1 MRFNPSRRHLVR
13 WTGAA
18 ALVPW
23 LASCGGG
30 GGGGGGNGNPGA
42 IVVPPSTPE
51 PSSREADYVKA
62 VGALMSTYHPP
73 GVLAGVRVAGAAPWT
88 RAFGQ
93 GDVEKATPL
102 SLNSTFPLRS
112 ITKSFTVTLFL
123 QLVKLGQLGLDDKVG
138 RYIAGV
144 PNGSLIGL
152 ADLAGNQSGLADYS
166 MQPGFIEAFVENFLR
181 VWTPQELVAFSFAV
195 PPSFL
200 PGEQY
205 EYSNT
210 NTVLLGMVIEAVT
223 GLPLGEVLAAQIFRP
238 LALTGTLYPL
248 SATLP
253 PPEPTGYAVDID
265 TGAIGDQPLVS
276 PTCLAGSGA
285 MASTLTDLLA
295 WGDALGRGTLIGPAL
310 QAVRK
315 SRARDV
321 AKGPEYDRYGMG
333 IGQIGNWW
341 GHTGS
346 GVGFQ
351 VATMYLES
359 RSATVSVMVNASPIG
374 GRSDFNLA
382 QELFEKL
389 AAVVEAT

>member
-30 GGGGGGNGNPGA
+30 GSGNPGA
-42 IVVPPSTPE
+42 FVVPPATPK
-51 PSSREADYVKA
+51 PSPDADYVKA
-62 VGALMSTYHPP
+62 VEGLMSTYHPP
-73 GVLAGVRVAGAAPWT
+73 GILAGVRVAGEAPWT

-93 GDVEKATPL
+93 ADVAQATPL

-112 ITKSFTVTLFL
+112 ITKSFTVTVFL

-144 PNGSLIGL
+144 PNGSLISL
-152 ADLAGNQSGLADYS
+152 ADLAGNQSGLVDYS
-166 MQPGFIEAFVENFLR
+166 MQPGFFEVFIKDTLH
-181 VWTPQELVAFSFAV
+181 VWTPQQLVAFSFAV

-205 EYSNT
+205 QYSNT
-210 NTVLLGMVIEAVT
+210 NTVLLGLVIEAVT
-223 GLPLGEVLAAQIFRP
+223 GLPLGDVLVAQIFRP
-238 LALTGTLYPL
+238 LGLTGTSYPS
-248 SATLP
+248 SAALP
-253 PPEPTGYAVDID
+253 VPAPTGYAVDIA
-265 TGAIGDQPLVS
+265 TGAIDDQPLVS
-276 PTCLAGSGA
+276 PTSLAGSGA
-285 MASTLTDLLA
+285 IASTLADLLV

-310 QAVRK
+310 QTVRK
-315 SRARDV
+315 ARARDV
-321 AKGPEYDRYGMG
+321 TNGPEYDRYGLG

-359 RSATVSVMVNASPIG
+359 RKATVSVMVNASPDG
-374 GRSDFNLA
+374 GRRDLNLA

-389 AAVVEAT
+389 AAVVEAA

>member
-1 MRFNPSRRHLVR
+1 MRFNPSRRDLVR

-18 ALVPW
+18 AVVPW

-30 GGGGGGNGNPGA
+30 GGSGNAGA
-42 IVVPPSTPE
+42 IVIPSTP
-51 PSSREADYVKA
+51 SQTTSRDADYVKA
-62 VGALMSTYHPP
+62 VEALMATYHPP
-73 GVLAGVRVAGAAPWT
+73 GVLAGVNVAGAAPWA

-93 GDVEKATPL
+93 ADVERATPL
-102 SLNSTFPLRS
+102 SLDSTFPLRS
-112 ITKSFTVTLFL
+112 ITKSFTVTVFL
-123 QLVKLGQLGLDDKVG
+123 QLVKLGQLGLLDKVE

-144 PNGSLIGL
+144 PNGDLISL

-166 MQPGFIEAFVENFLR
+166 KQPGFIEAFVKDLLH
-181 VWTPQELVAFSFAV
+181 VWTPQELVAISFAV

-210 NTVLLGMVIEAVT
+210 NTVLLGLVIEAVT
-223 GLPLGEVLAAQIFRP
+223 GQPLGKVLAAQIFRP
-238 LALTGTLYPL
+238 LGLTGTSYPL

-253 PPEPTGYAVDID
+253 PPAPIGYAVDIN
-265 TGAIGDQPLVS
+265 TGAIDDQPLVS
-276 PTCLAGSGA
+276 PTSLAGSGA
-285 MASTLTDLLA
+285 MASTLADLLT
-295 WGDALGRGTLIGPAL
+295 WGDALGRGTLIGAAL

-321 AKGPEYDRYGMG
+321 TNGPEYDRYGMG
-333 IGQIGNWW
+333 IGKIGNWW

-346 GVGFQ
+346 GIGFQ

-359 RSATVSVMVNASPIG
+359 RSATVSVMVNASADG
-374 GRSDFNLA
+374 GRHDFNLA

-389 AAVVEAT
+389 AMVVEAA

>member
-1 MRFNPSRRHLVR
+1 MVR

-30 GGGGGGNGNPGA
+30 GSGNPGA
-42 IVVPPSTPE
+42 FVVPPATPK
-51 PSSREADYVKA
+51 PSPDADYVKA
-62 VGALMSTYHPP
+62 VEGLMSTYHPP
-73 GVLAGVRVAGAAPWT
+73 GILAGVRVAGEAPWT

-93 GDVEKATPL
+93 ADVAQATPL

-112 ITKSFTVTLFL
+112 ITKSFTVTVFL

-144 PNGSLIGL
+144 PNGSLISL

-166 MQPGFIEAFVENFLR
+166 MQPGFFEVFIKDTLH
-181 VWTPQELVAFSFAV
+181 VWTPQQLVAFSFAV

-205 EYSNT
+205 QYSNT
-210 NTVLLGMVIEAVT
+210 NTVLLGLVIEAVT
-223 GLPLGEVLAAQIFRP
+223 GLPLGDVLVAQIFRP
-238 LALTGTLYPL
+238 LGLTGTSYPS
-248 SATLP
+248 SAALP
-253 PPEPTGYAVDID
+253 VPAPTGYAVDIA
-265 TGAIGDQPLVS
+265 TGAIDDQPLVS
-276 PTCLAGSGA
+276 PTSLAGSGA
-285 MASTLTDLLA
+285 IASTLADLLV

-310 QAVRK
+310 QTVRK
-315 SRARDV
+315 ARARDV
-321 AKGPEYDRYGMG
+321 TNGPEYDRYGLG

-359 RSATVSVMVNASPIG
+359 RKATVSVMVNASPDG
-374 GRSDFNLA
+374 GRRDLNLA

-389 AAVVEAT
+389 AAVVEAA